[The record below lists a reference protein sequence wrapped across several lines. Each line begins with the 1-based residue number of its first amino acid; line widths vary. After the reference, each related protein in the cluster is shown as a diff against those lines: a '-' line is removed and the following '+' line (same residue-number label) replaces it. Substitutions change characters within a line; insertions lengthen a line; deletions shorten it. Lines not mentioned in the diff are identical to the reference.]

1 MQNSC
6 RTTKDCERTRICSG
20 VGMANGKDKA
30 YYEVEIK
37 RVKTALK
44 KTQSEYLKRD
54 YTKYLKKL
62 YRERKR
68 LAYGKLK
75 RV

>member
-1 MQNSC
+1 
-6 RTTKDCERTRICSG
+6 
-20 VGMANGKDKA
+20 MANGKDKA

-68 LAYGKLK
+68 LAYGKFK